1 MSIDIS
7 HDLFMLTA
15 LLDVVLLLA
24 GGTAKALRDAGI
36 PCEMVYKIHEG
47 RPNPTDLMKN
57 GEIALI
63 MLTSTGGW

>member
-1 MSIDIS
+1 M
-7 HDLFMLTA
+7 HR
-15 LLDVVLLLA
+15 LA
-24 GGTAKALRDAGI
+24 PTGGTAKALRDAGI

-63 MLTSTGGW
+63 MLTSTGGWSIGEAG